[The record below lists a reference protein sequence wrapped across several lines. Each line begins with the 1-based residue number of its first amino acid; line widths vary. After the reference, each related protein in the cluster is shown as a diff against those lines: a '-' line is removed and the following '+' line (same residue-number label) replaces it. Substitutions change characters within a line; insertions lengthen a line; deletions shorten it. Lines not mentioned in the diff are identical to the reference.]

1 MKFDDLAAMIRRD
14 LALLDDALRWAWN
27 DGHWQTNATPRPPKA
42 PRAAP
47 SIIDDPDRVPG
58 PRHDIGIGSH
68 RRRAAYHAAVT
79 HLDAAEK
86 RLTVA
91 AALEGHPMPRQLAKG
106 HDLDQALAAIS
117 YARRRLDAITSDQRG
132 LVRGAAKELD
142 QAVRLLND
150 AFAEGEAGDPTTHAV
165 AEKPCRICEVRPR
178 ADKAGGR
185 CATCASW
192 FHRNGFERPT
202 KLDAVHDAHA
212 AARRRR
218 QRGEGWGEA

>member
-106 HDLDQALAAIS
+106 HDLDQALAAIT
-117 YARRRLDAITSDQRG
+117 YNRRRIALITSDQRG

-165 AEKPCRICEVRPR
+165 AEDPCKICSIRPR
-178 ADKAGGR
+178 ADRAGGR
-185 CATCASW
+185 CNTCATW
-192 FHRNGFERPT
+192 FHRNGYERPT
-202 KLDAVHDAHA
+202 KLDAVHDAHT